1 MPNMCS
7 SCSHPREAPQV
18 HEICLLFFVPSSST
32 GFNMTYLF
40 PSCLTAWIFLT
51 TLLVGVRV
59 LLRLFSL
66 RIAPYELI
74 HVILVYSLGEESELC
89 IFLLHHLDLLLTTI
103 ALNSQRKRPM
113 WAFCQLLSMS
123 IFCIFIS
130 QENDHHVSQTKP
142 RSWNIINLMK
152 GIWWYLVPRVSIIT
166 DLGVIPLEKFEYS
179 FLPII

>member
-1 MPNMCS
+1 MAKVYPERKGIPKHMWIWGQ
-7 SCSHPREAPQV
+7 SHIL
-18 HEICLLFFVPSSST
+18 HNLFYFKYESKV
-32 GFNMTYLF
+32 
-40 PSCLTAWIFLT
+40 IFCF
-51 TLLVGVRV
+51 G
-59 LLRLFSL
+59 
-66 RIAPYELI
+66 
-74 HVILVYSLGEESELC
+74 HVEMN
-89 IFLLHHLDLLLTTI
+89 FMHKNADWHLDLLLTTI

-123 IFCIFIS
+123 MFCIFIS